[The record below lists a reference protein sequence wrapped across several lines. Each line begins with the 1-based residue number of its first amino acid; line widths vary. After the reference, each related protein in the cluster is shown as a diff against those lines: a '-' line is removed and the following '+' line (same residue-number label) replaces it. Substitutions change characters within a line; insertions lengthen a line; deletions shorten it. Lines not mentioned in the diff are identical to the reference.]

1 MDPHPPHRSNGPPRL
16 AGLTG
21 QARVY
26 SEARL
31 RQQIATNPAWRVL
44 TIDGL
49 NWIDPFT
56 GNLVPAPFGLEEP
69 ALAWLRQQ
77 QPWLREHRSL
87 DPKPLAD
94 LQSIRWVHWLK
105 THLPDPEFG
114 WLRQFLADGR
124 WLNPFTGEPIDGI
137 DRENGRMTMDTVRQ
151 LAVVLRDCPAAQ
163 KGVPLAKE
171 VLAHRLREWMPVA
184 QRVPAAEPVPATP
197 EMTVTTA
204 RLRQGARSTNREAH
218 PTAVTV
224 PSDAS
229 TGASTGALE
238 PAAAKPPTTRSAR
251 RNSARPSSE
260 KTTKPKQPATEPS
273 VRVVSGYRILGT
285 LGMGGMSTVYRA
297 VQLSMEREVALK
309 VLDQQG
315 PPDPGYTERFLR
327 EARAAGRIN
336 HPNVVTCFDVG
347 VHHGNRL
354 YMALELVTGGDTT
367 VLADQHG
374 GRIPERLALG
384 ILRDA
389 ARGLGAIQAAGLIH
403 RDIKPANL
411 FIAADGSAKLGDL
424 GLVRDTT
431 ADPDTKYRTVVG
443 IAVGTPAFM
452 SPEQSQSAKDL
463 DIRSDIYALGAS
475 VFALLAG
482 RPPYVADTVFDLVG
496 MILKE
501 PVPAIRDLRPELG
514 PLTAAILT
522 KAMAKDRAQRH
533 QTPFDLLLAAE
544 DALAHLLVSENAI
557 KVSTNTP
564 LSTPM
569 QAIDQRVASLPP
581 GREKLHAAGIRLAEV
596 RGNGLTLTLA
606 LNTSV
611 LCVAAVPGSLSL
623 PEAHSRLD
631 ARLRAF
637 IVVLRTR
644 ASSAALPGQPEAT
657 PASLCR
663 ALLVDGLI
671 AAVALIDL
679 IPRTFTIA
687 CTPQAR
693 AALVNPRDTTVL
705 TDVTI
710 SPTATPFARHSL
722 LALAAGVTGKPFQ
735 LWSTL
740 VAHSDQGADAIA
752 AHLPLSI
759 TGTVLL
765 LSAEPQTHD

>member
-1 MDPHPPHRSNGPPRL
+1 MAPHPPHRPNGPPRL

-44 TIDGL
+44 TLDGL

-56 GNLVPAPFGLEEP
+56 GTLIPAPFGLEEP

-77 QPWLREHRSL
+77 QPWLRDHRSI

-114 WLRQFLADGR
+114 WLRQFLADGS
-124 WLNPFTGEPIDGI
+124 WLNPFTGEPVNDIE
-137 DRENGRMTMDTVRQ
+137 RENGRMTMDTVRQ
-151 LAVVLRDCPAAQ
+151 LAAVLRDCPAAQ
-163 KGVPLAKE
+163 TCVPLAKE
-171 VLAHRLREWMPVA
+171 VLAQRLREWVPLA
-184 QRVPAAEPVPATP
+184 QRLTPAAEPTPAAP
-197 EMTVTTA
+197 EMSVTTA
-204 RLRQGARSTNREAH
+204 RLRHGTRASSNREAH
-218 PTAVTV
+218 PTAATA
-224 PSDAS
+224 PS
-229 TGASTGALE
+229 GASTGALE
-238 PAAAKPPTTRSAR
+238 PTAAKPPTTRSAR
-251 RNSARPSSE
+251 RNSARPSSD

-431 ADPDTKYRTVVG
+431 ADPDTKYRTLVG

-475 VFALLAG
+475 VYALLAG

-496 MILKE
+496 MILKD

-544 DALAHLLVSENAI
+544 DALAHLLVSENAV
-557 KVSTNTP
+557 KVSNHTP
-564 LSTPM
+564 LSSPVQTL
-569 QAIDQRVASLPP
+569 DQRVSLPA
-581 GREKLHAAGIRLAEV
+581 GREKLHAAGIRLSEV

-606 LNTSV
+606 LNTCV
-611 LCVAAVPGSLSL
+611 LCVAAVPGALSL

-637 IVVLRTR
+637 IAVLRTR
-644 ASSAALPGQPEAT
+644 ATGTMPGQPEAT

-671 AAVALIDL
+671 AAVALVDL

-705 TDVTI
+705 TDITI
-710 SPTATPFARHSL
+710 SPTATPFASHSL

-740 VAHSDQGADAIA
+740 VAHSDQGPEAIA

-765 LSAEPQTHD
+765 LGAGPQTTD